1 MTPTRSRRRLYQ
13 AGAALLAFVLA
24 CALVWHG
31 YLKDRVIPKR
41 FGVVD
46 AGMVYRSGQMHP
58 AIIKQ
63 VLSDNHIRVVVDL
76 QYPEDKPAQEAE
88 RQAIGELGIEQYRF
102 PLNGNGTGDIE
113 QYARAIARIHRS
125 VLDDKPV
132 LVHCAAGAQRT
143 GGVIAAWRTLVE
155 GKSVTSA
162 VHEMEQYDWDPVKD
176 HVLLEYLDGH
186 IETLARRLVELGVIP
201 AVPPELPRFANE
213 PSRSANP

>member
-1 MTPTRSRRRLYQ
+1 MTPTLSRRRLYQ
-13 AGAALLAFVLA
+13 AGTALLAIVLA
-24 CALVWHG
+24 CALVWQG

-41 FGVVD
+41 FGAVD
-46 AGMVYRSGQMHP
+46 AGTVYRSGQMHP

-63 VLSDNHIRVVVDL
+63 VLVDNHIRVVVDL

-113 QYARAIARIHRS
+113 QYAQAIARIHRS

-143 GGVIAAWRTLVE
+143 GGVVAAWRTLVE
-155 GKSVTSA
+155 GKSVTST
-162 VHEMEQYDWDPVKD
+162 VREMEEYDWDPVKD
-176 HVLLEYLDGH
+176 HVLLEYLDAH

-201 AVPPELPRFANE
+201 AVPAELPRFTAGQ
-213 PSRSANP
+213 PAPDR